1 MKNILAILIIFLLFS
16 SCNKLDELNQNI
28 KDPATVP
35 GESLFTGAQLAVANG
50 ITTPNVN
57 RNNFRLYVQ
66 YWTETTYTDE
76 SNYDITS
83 RPIPGNFWNILY
95 RDVLMNLKESAKV
108 LAETGTLPGDAPAV
122 LTNKL
127 AIVEVMTVYGYSVLV
142 ETFGN
147 VPYTQALDPD
157 ILLPAYD
164 DGLTIYK
171 DLITRLN
178 KAILDMDQAQASFGS
193 ADNMYHGNV
202 AQWYKFANS
211 LKLRMGMV
219 LADAD
224 NALAATTVAEA
235 ADKVIMSNAD
245 NALFWYIS
253 SQPNNNPVNE
263 NLVKSGRN
271 DFVGA
276 NTFIDVMNDLAD
288 PRLEFYF
295 TTAGDPPVY
304 VGGEYGASNDF
315 SQFSHVAPALTEAEY
330 PAIFFD
336 LAEVEFLLAE
346 GAERGFVGGTAAEH
360 YNNAIT
366 ASIEAY
372 GGTADTI
379 AAYLAD
385 PKVAY
390 ATATGTWQQKIGMQ
404 KWIALYNRGFDAW
417 TSYRILD
424 FPVLVAPPD
433 AVSVLPLRLTYPIAE
448 QTLNGANRAAAG
460 AAIGG
465 DDVGTKLFFDKN

>member
-1 MKNILAILIIFLLFS
+1 
-16 SCNKLDELNQNI
+16 
-28 KDPATVP
+28 
-35 GESLFTGAQLAVANG
+35 
-50 ITTPNVN
+50 
-57 RNNFRLYVQ
+57 
-66 YWTETTYTDE
+66 
-76 SNYDITS
+76 
-83 RPIPGNFWNILY
+83 
-95 RDVLMNLKESAKV
+95 
-108 LAETGTLPGDAPAV
+108 
-122 LTNKL
+122 
-127 AIVEVMTVYGYSVLV
+127 
-142 ETFGN
+142 
-147 VPYTQALDPD
+147 
-157 ILLPAYD
+157 
-164 DGLTIYK
+164 
-171 DLITRLN
+171 
-178 KAILDMDQAQASFGS
+178 
-193 ADNMYHGNV
+193 MYHGNV
-202 AQWYKFANS
+202 AMWYKFANS

-235 ADKVIMSNAD
+235 ADKVIMANSE

-276 NTFIDVMNDLAD
+276 DTFINVLNDLED
-288 PRLEFYF
+288 PRRPFYY

-315 SQFSHVAPALTEAEY
+315 SQFSHVADDLTEAEY
-330 PAIFFD
+330 PANFMD

-346 GAERGFVGGTAAEH
+346 AVERGFSVGGSAEEHYNHAVEASIEYYGGTAAE
-360 YNNAIT
+360 A
-366 ASIEAY
+366 
-372 GGTADTI
+372 
-379 AAYLAD
+379 AAYLLN

-390 ATATGTWQQKIGMQ
+390 ATATGTWQEKIGMQ
-404 KWIALYNRGFDAW
+404 KWIALYNRGFEAW

-448 QTLNGANRAAAG
+448 QTLNGANRSAAAS
-460 AAIGG
+460 AIGG